1 MAEDVIWE
9 SLLDDRYKV
18 MVTRTG
24 PYRGEWSIRF
34 GDQVLDRQ
42 NVGLSY
48 GALFGPDV
56 DDVADWQQRAI
67 QFIDAQGPS

>member
-9 SLLDDRYKV
+9 SLLDGRYKV

-24 PYRGEWSIRF
+24 PYRGEWCIRF

-56 DDVADWQQRAI
+56 DDVANWQERAI
-67 QFIDAQGPS
+67 EFIDAQDSS